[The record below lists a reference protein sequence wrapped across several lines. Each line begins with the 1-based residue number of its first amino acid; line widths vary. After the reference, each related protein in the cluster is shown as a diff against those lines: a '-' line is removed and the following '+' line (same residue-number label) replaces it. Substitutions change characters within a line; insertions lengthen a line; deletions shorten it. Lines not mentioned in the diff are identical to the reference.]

1 MYFGQLHICPC
12 AFSLV
17 HAARFPCNR
26 GETEMSRIKVA
37 FCISDMIIGG
47 VETVFLQT
55 MAEILAHDDIE
66 ISVIMR
72 QKLREQ
78 YFIDWFKQ
86 HPQVKL
92 YTLHPLADWFE
103 HLRKYTHG
111 FPLENIRRI
120 AYGIYKRFKNHLAMR
135 RGIFACQDI
144 LIDYKNCEFARQ
156 LRNCCQPKIAWIHG
170 SINYF
175 EYAHLAQYMDI
186 YDRVVCLTDSFV
198 SDFKQQYPQYADK
211 IVRIYNPVDVA
222 GIRAIAA
229 SRPAYPGK
237 YFCCVSR
244 LTPDKDIQTVISAFD
259 KFVSHSGATD
269 VKLLIIGTGSTEQ
282 KLRAQATA
290 TKCASQIEF
299 MGAIPTPFGYMA
311 HAMANILSSHNEG
324 LGMVLLESAALGAI
338 CISSDCKN
346 GPAEILMQGRAGILF
361 APGNSDQLADAMRAV
376 YRGGPD
382 IEKMRENAT
391 RGLERFATAKISAE
405 IVELLNDVVSSRG
418 GKCQKSR

>member
-1 MYFGQLHICPC
+1 
-12 AFSLV
+12 
-17 HAARFPCNR
+17 
-26 GETEMSRIKVA
+26 MSRIKVA
-37 FCISDMIIGG
+37 FCIPDMIIGG
-47 VETVFLQT
+47 VETVFIQT
-55 MAEILAHDDIE
+55 MSEMLARGDIE

-78 YFIDWFKQ
+78 YFIDWFNQ

-103 HLRKYTHG
+103 RLRKYTHG
-111 FPLENIRRI
+111 FPLENMRRI
-120 AYGIYKRFKNHLAMR
+120 AYGAYKKFKNRMAMR
-135 RGIFACQDI
+135 RGIFDCQDI
-144 LIDYKNCEFARQ
+144 LIDYKNCEFGRQ
-156 LRNCCQPKIAWIHG
+156 LRHCHQPKIAWIHG

-175 EYAHLAQYMDI
+175 EYAHLARYMDI

-211 IVRIYNPVDVA
+211 IVRIYNPVDVT
-222 GIRAIAA
+222 GIRTIAA
-229 SRPAYPGK
+229 TRPTYPGK

-259 KFVSHSGATD
+259 KFVSHDGVSD
-269 VKLLIIGTGSTEQ
+269 VKLLIIGTGRAEHR
-282 KLRAQATA
+282 LRAQAA
-290 TKCASQIEF
+290 STKCASQIEF
-299 MGAIPTPFGYMA
+299 MGAIPTPFGHMA

-376 YRGGPD
+376 YRGGPE
-382 IEKMRENAT
+382 IEHMRENAT
-391 RGLERFATAKISAE
+391 RGLNRFATAKISAE

-418 GKCQKSR
+418 IKCQKSR

>member
-1 MYFGQLHICPC
+1 
-12 AFSLV
+12 
-17 HAARFPCNR
+17 
-26 GETEMSRIKVA
+26 MSRIKVA
-37 FCISDMIIGG
+37 FCIPDMIIGG
-47 VETVFLQT
+47 VETVFIQT
-55 MAEILAHDDIE
+55 MAEMLARGDIE

-78 YFIDWFKQ
+78 YFIDWFNQ

-103 HLRKYTHG
+103 HIRKYTHG
-111 FPLENIRRI
+111 FPLENMRRI
-120 AYGIYKRFKNHLAMR
+120 AYGAYKKFKNRLAMR
-135 RGIFACQDI
+135 RGIFDRQDI
-144 LIDYKNCEFARQ
+144 LIDYKNCEFSRQ
-156 LRNCCQPKIAWIHG
+156 LRHCHQPKIAWVHG

-175 EYAHLAQYMDI
+175 EYAHLARYMDI

-229 SRPAYPGK
+229 TRPTYSGK

-259 KFVSHSGATD
+259 KFVSRDGVSD
-269 VKLLIIGTGSTEQ
+269 VKLLIIGTGRAEQ
-282 KLRAQATA
+282 RLRAQAAA
-290 TKCASQIEF
+290 TKCASQIKF
-299 MGAIPTPFGYMA
+299 MGAIPMPFGYMA

-346 GPAEILMQGRAGILF
+346 GPAEILMHGRAGILF

-376 YRGGPD
+376 YRGGSE
-382 IEKMRENAT
+382 IEHMRENAT
-391 RGLERFATAKISAE
+391 RGLDRFATAKISAE
-405 IVELLNDVVSSRG
+405 IIELLNDVVSSRG
-418 GKCQKSR
+418 IKCQKSR